1 VSAALAVA
9 RDAPVDERL
18 DPLAA
23 MLRWR
28 RSGFVFC
35 GHCWNVAEASRFD
48 PDRCAVCAP
57 PPDEAARL
65 AAEVRDR
72 VRRALRAGAGWP
84 RWSW

>member
-28 RSGFVFC
+28 RSEFVFC
-35 GHCWNVAEASRFD
+35 EHCWNVAEVSRFD

-57 PPDEAARL
+57 SPDEAARL
-65 AAEVRDR
+65 AAEVRSR
-72 VRRALRAGAGWP
+72 VRNAVRAAAGWP
-84 RWSW
+84 RWSR